1 MILTYTAQGD
11 LTPLVTQDDAPREP
25 KVSGEKMVEFSKS
38 PESIRSSH
46 QLYISLVRR
55 YRWRQ
60 HSILRN
66 RSTIVALGLED
77 LVVDMDEI
85 AVPRKELADVV
96 NDSSEVLVEGFQIAI
111 PTCYCCKSSLSG

>member
-1 MILTYTAQGD
+1 MILTHSAQGD

-25 KVSGEKMVEFSKS
+25 KVSGEKIVELSKS

-46 QLYISLVRR
+46 QLYMSLARR
-55 YRWRQ
+55 YHWRQ
-60 HSILRN
+60 HFLRN
-66 RSTIVALGLED
+66 RSAIVALGLEN

-85 AVPRKELADVV
+85 AMPRKELADVV

-111 PTCYCCKSSLSG
+111 PTCYCCKPSLSR

>member
-1 MILTYTAQGD
+1 MILTYSAQGD

-25 KVSGEKMVEFSKS
+25 KVSGEKMVELSKS

-46 QLYISLVRR
+46 QLYMSLVRR
-55 YRWRQ
+55 YHWRQ
-60 HSILRN
+60 HNILRN

-111 PTCYCCKSSLSG
+111 PTCYCCKPSLSR

>member
-1 MILTYTAQGD
+1 MVLTYRTQGD
-11 LTPLVTQDDAPREP
+11 LTPFVTQDDVPREP
-25 KVSGEKMVEFSKS
+25 KVSGEKMVELSKS

-46 QLYISLVRR
+46 QLYMSLARR
-55 YRWRQ
+55 YHWRQ
-60 HSILRN
+60 HILRN
-66 RSTIVALGLED
+66 RSTIVALGLEN

-111 PTCYCCKSSLSG
+111 PTCYCCKPSLSR